1 VGDTAVNPKGGT
13 MSLPND
19 IDTAA
24 AHLHSTMD
32 NTAGARNG
40 GQLDFLSLQSSSV
53 TNRFTAGVLD
63 FIKPTIKRGQSSLL
77 AISSSPHLISGIRL
91 RYVDHDNNAK
101 ALTIVQGKASL
112 AGISK

>member
-1 VGDTAVNPKGGT
+1 
-13 MSLPND
+13 
-19 IDTAA
+19 
-24 AHLHSTMD
+24 
-32 NTAGARNG
+32 
-40 GQLDFLSLQSSSV
+40 
-53 TNRFTAGVLD
+53 LD

-77 AISSSPHLISGIRL
+77 VISSSPHLISGIRL